1 VKFFLTIFLLMSA
14 VVAQSQTLKIAL
26 LKYSGGGDWYANPTS
41 LPNLVNFCNQ
51 NLKTNISNDIPTVE
65 PGNAEIFNYPFV
77 HATGHGNVEFSASD
91 IENLRLYLMSGGFLH
106 FDDNYGTRDFV
117 FREMK
122 RVFPD
127 NPLVEIPSSHLIF
140 HQKYHFNNG
149 LPKIHEHDNHAPV
162 AFGIFIEDRLVF
174 LYTWECDLGDGWE
187 DIEVHNDTPQKHL
200 EALQMGANIIEYVF
214 NHN

>member
-1 VKFFLTIFLLMSA
+1 MSA
-14 VVAQSQTLKIAL
+14 VASQSQTLKIAL

-41 LPNLVNFCNQ
+41 LPNLVKFCNQ

-65 PGNAEIFNYPFV
+65 PGSAEIFNYPFV

-140 HQKYHFNNG
+140 HQNTISITVCQKFTSTTIM
-149 LPKIHEHDNHAPV
+149 LQWL
-162 AFGIFIEDRLVF
+162 LVF
-174 LYTWECDLGDGWE
+174 LSKIVLCFFTLGNVTLAMDGKILRFTTIHKKNIYKPCRWAQILWNMYSTIIKVNFE
-187 DIEVHNDTPQKHL
+187 DISL
-200 EALQMGANIIEYVF
+200 G
-214 NHN
+214 